1 MDMTDRQR
9 ADEALRI
16 SEGLLRV
23 AMQAGRHGLYDLD
36 LRTGRAV
43 VNDAYARM
51 LGYDPATFVET
62 NDAWRAR
69 LHPDDRDTVFGEFE
83 AYVAGRRE
91 SFRVEFRQRTASGA
105 WHWVLSVGEIVE
117 RDAEGAQVRML
128 GTHTDIQASKEVEE
142 ALRQSEDRFR
152 RAVEA
157 APVAVFIQTHG
168 RFAYLNPAAL
178 GLFGAT
184 RTEQL
189 VGTPVLEHFAVADRA
204 AVADRVRRLNEAH
217 ESVETRLERLVR
229 LDGLEVEAEFSA
241 VPFQHGDAD
250 GALVF
255 ARDVT
260 DRMQS
265 ERQLRAHLDELR
277 RWQSVMLDREDRVQA
292 LKREVNALC
301 RRIGEAPRYASQDD
315 EVPPP

>member
-9 ADEALRI
+9 TEEALRT

-23 AMQAGRHGLYDLD
+23 TLQAGRHGYYDLD

-43 VNDAYARM
+43 VNEEYARM

-62 NDAWRAR
+62 NDAWRDR
-69 LHPDDRDTVFGEFE
+69 LHPDDRDAVFGAFE

-91 SFRVEFRQRTASGA
+91 TYRVEFRQRTASGA
-105 WHWVLSVGEIVE
+105 WLWVRSVGEIVE
-117 RDAEGAQVRML
+117 RDTAGEPVRML

-157 APVAVFIQTHG
+157 APVAIFIQTHG

-178 GLFGAT
+178 DLFGAN
-184 RTEQL
+184 RPDQL
-189 VGTPVLEHFAVADRA
+189 DGTPVLEHFAVADRA
-204 AVADRVRRLNEAH
+204 AVAERVRRLNEAH
-217 ESVETRLERLVR
+217 ESVEVQVERVVR
-229 LDGLEVEAEFSA
+229 LDGSVVDAEFSA
-241 VPFQHGDAD
+241 VPFRFGGAD

-260 DRMQS
+260 GRIQA
-265 ERQLRAHLDELR
+265 ELQLRAHLDELHR
-277 RWQSVMLDREDRVQA
+277 SQAVMLDREDRVQT
-292 LKREVNALC
+292 LKREVNSLC
-301 RRIGEAPRYASQDD
+301 RKTGEAARYPSQEEETPPR
-315 EVPPP
+315 